1 MSIFPTGRDG
11 APPIQVLD
19 LFEPLN
25 DNLVA
30 LLAGLPR
37 HEWERPTICSRWS
50 VKDIAAHLLD
60 GMMRRLSIH
69 RDGFAGDPPG
79 AIGSYN
85 DLLAYLDRLNADWV
99 AAMRRISPE
108 MLVELLRMHG
118 PQVAAFFRTLDPFAP
133 AIFSVAWAGQTSSP
147 TWFDVARDYTEQWLH
162 QQQIRLAVGAPGAME
177 RDLFYPVLA
186 TFLLALP
193 HTYRDVDAAE
203 GTAVRVVIDGEAGGR
218 WRIAREDGL
227 WRWSDDSED
236 MMTAATVAIPQDLA
250 WRLFSKGIRPDA
262 PEARQRVAIDGDAE
276 LGAVAL
282 SMISVMA

>member
-19 LFEPLN
+19 LFDPLN
-25 DNLVA
+25 DRLVA

-79 AIGSYN
+79 AMGSYN

-99 AAMRRISPE
+99 AAMRRISPG
-108 MLVELLRMHG
+108 MLVELLRMYG
-118 PQVAAFFRTLDPFAP
+118 PQVATFFRTLDPFAP

-177 RDLFYPVLA
+177 PEIYHPVLA

-193 HTYRDVDAAE
+193 HTYRDVDAAN
-203 GTAVRVVIDGEAGGR
+203 GTVVRVVIDGEAGGR
-218 WRIAREDGL
+218 WSIVRADGA
-227 WRWSDDSED
+227 WHRADDPA
-236 MMTAATVAIPQDLA
+236 TATATVTIPQDLA
-250 WRLFSKGIRPDA
+250 WRLFSRGIRPDA
-262 PEARQRVAIDGDAE
+262 PEARSRVAINGDAE